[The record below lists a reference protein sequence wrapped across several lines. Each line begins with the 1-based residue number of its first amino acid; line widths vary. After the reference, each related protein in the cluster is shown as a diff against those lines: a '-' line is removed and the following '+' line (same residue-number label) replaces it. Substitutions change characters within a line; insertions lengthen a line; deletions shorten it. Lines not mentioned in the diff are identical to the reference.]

1 LQGTEFDN
9 LADTVLMDRFDKLV
23 QLVTLTSEKG
33 ELPIAMA
40 LASVVPSQQL
50 VSEVYCNQSSFTKFT
65 F

>member
-1 LQGTEFDN
+1 MPVNGWVFFQGTEFDN

-50 VSEVYCNQSSFTKFT
+50 VSIYVGTE
-65 F
+65 